1 LVCAGE
7 GWHIALQLWK
17 ADTGAL
23 VPEVTRTSERACIVK
38 GPWGAQLLELLSA
51 ANEDLLLAC
60 PFITRTITQWISRH
74 LASIGKDP
82 DLHITCITNIKPS
95 SVLAGSLELDG
106 LADLAGRFSNFD
118 LFHMPSLHAKVYA
131 ADRECA
137 IVTSG
142 NLTEGG
148 LTGNCEYGVILHDPD
163 QVKEIRGDFEAYARL
178 GALIS
183 VEEAVTLAE
192 DLSGLRGL
200 YQATERKVIKEAG
213 SLFRRKLLETQERV
227 LRFRAR
233 GTSTHAIFCNTVEYL
248 LSKGPLRT
256 VELHPL
262 VQRMH
267 PDICDDRTDRVIDG
281 VNFGKKWK
289 HHVRTAQQALK
300 RAGKIEFDGQMWHLT
315 AVS

>member
-1 LVCAGE
+1 M
-7 GWHIALQLWK
+7 
-17 ADTGAL
+17 
-23 VPEVTRTSERACIVK
+23 PEVKRIGEPARIVK

-51 ANEDLLLAC
+51 ARQDLLLAC
-60 PFITRTITQWISRH
+60 PFITRSTTKWISDH
-74 LASIGKDP
+74 LASIGKNQ
-82 DLHITCITNIKPS
+82 DLHIICITNIKPA

-106 LADLAGRFSNFD
+106 LADLGQRFSRFR
-118 LFHMPSLHAKVYA
+118 LFHMPSLHAKVYV
-131 ADRECA
+131 ADQECA
-137 IVTSG
+137 IITSG

-148 LTGNCEYGVILHDPD
+148 LRGNCEYGVILRDAE
-163 QVKEIRGDFEAYARL
+163 QVKEIRSDFEGYARL

-183 VEEAVTLAE
+183 VEEAVTLAD
-192 DLSGLRGL
+192 DLSRLRGL

-213 SLFRRKLLETQERV
+213 SLFRKKLLETQEKV

-233 GTSTHAIFCNTVEYL
+233 GTSTQAIFCNTIEYL

-256 VELHPL
+256 IEMHPL

-267 PDICDDRTDRVIDG
+267 PDICDDQIDRVIDG

-300 RAGKIEFDGQMWHLT
+300 RAHKIEFDGQRWYLT
-315 AVS
+315 DVS